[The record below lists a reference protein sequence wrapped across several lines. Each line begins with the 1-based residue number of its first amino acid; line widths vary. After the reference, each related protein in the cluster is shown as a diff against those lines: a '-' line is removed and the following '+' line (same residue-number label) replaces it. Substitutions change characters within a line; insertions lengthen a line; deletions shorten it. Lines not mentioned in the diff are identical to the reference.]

1 MFQTKNNIM
10 IKCIANKNLIGAN
23 KTTLSKNIKITIS
36 SKTNKTIIK
45 IIHSQNLTKIII
57 ITRRALKN
65 SIRMNHRIRQII
77 IKIKRLRQVSKLNN
91 KSIHSS
97 RKLASSLRKRA
108 ISLKR
113 IILMVAK
120 IRIRNEPYILLL
132 FILLI
137 MN

>member
-23 KTTLSKNIKITIS
+23 KTTLSKNIKTTIS

-65 SIRMNHRIRQII
+65 SIRMNHKIRQII

-97 RKLASSLRKRA
+97 RKLASSRRKKV

-132 FILLI
+132 FI
-137 MN
+137 